1 MKAEW
6 KLRDEQLH
14 CQHGVN
20 EKWRHVE
27 RKETLLELGHAI
39 NFCRVIFLEFFYK
52 FVTVQNS
59 NNSAEYIQLLSAQ
72 LIITY

>member
-14 CQHGVN
+14 CQHGVD

-27 RKETLLELGHAI
+27 RKETLLELGHTI
-39 NFCRVIFLEFFYK
+39 NYCRVGRRYLRVILQICYGTE
-52 FVTVQNS
+52 Q
-59 NNSAEYIQLLSAQ
+59 
-72 LIITY
+72 